1 MARIFEVRSMP
12 LVTVV
17 RLMGAIR
24 RRLDPK
30 SVPPG
35 MDASP
40 ADDAAT
46 IAALERRMAEQQAG
60 KP

>member
-1 MARIFEVRSMP
+1 MP

-35 MDASP
+35 MDATP
-40 ADDAAT
+40 ADDAST
-46 IAALERRMAEQQAG
+46 IAALERRIAERRAMSG
-60 KP
+60 G